1 MPKHLVVIGGGAA
14 GFFCAVN
21 AARLNPDVKVSLLE
35 RHDKVLQKV
44 KISGGGRC
52 NLTHQIEGIAG
63 LSKHYPRGQQFLKK
77 AFTQF
82 AVNDTLAWFAERH
95 VTTKA
100 EEDGRMFPIS
110 DSSQTIIDCL
120 LRDADRYHV
129 SVLLHHEVMAL
140 QPNGQGFSIQLR
152 NKPTLEA
159 DFVMVA
165 VGGYTKLE
173 HFEWLR
179 QLGHQIEPP
188 VPSLFTF
195 NIPDKHLTAAMGVVA
210 ETAQVRIVGTKLI
223 ESGPILI
230 THWGLSGPAILRL
243 SAWGA
248 IELAAM
254 NYHFAIQINWT
265 GIPEHELRA
274 QWNNLR
280 AQQSDL
286 KLGQKNPFGL
296 AQRIW
301 EYLLHHCELDSQH
314 KWSELTSKAQNKL
327 IHALCAQ
334 EMQVKGKTTFKK
346 EFVTC
351 GGITLSEIDPLTMQS
366 KLIPNL
372 FFGGEIMNVDGI
384 TGGFNFQ
391 HAWTSGY
398 LAAKAI
404 AEKARTALT

>member
-21 AARLNPDVKVSLLE
+21 AARLQPDLKVSLLE

-52 NLTHQIEGIAG
+52 NVTHHLDGIAG

-77 AFTQF
+77 SFTQF
-82 AVNDTLAWFAERH
+82 AVKDTLSWFQERNVDIH
-95 VTTKA
+95 A
-100 EEDGRMFPIS
+100 EEDGRMFPVS
-110 DSSQTIIDCL
+110 NSSQTIIDCL
-120 LRDADRYHV
+120 LREADRFHV
-129 SVLLHHEVMAL
+129 AVLMHHDVISL
-140 QPNGQGFSIQLR
+140 RTNDQGFTLELR
-152 NKPTLEA
+152 NKPNLHA
-159 DFVMVA
+159 DYIMMA
-165 VGGYTKLE
+165 VGGYTKPE
-173 HFEWLR
+173 HYTWLHN
-179 QLGHQIEPP
+179 LGHHVEAP

-195 NIPDKHLTAAMGVVA
+195 NIPDKNLTAAMGVVA

-223 ESGPILI
+223 ESGPVLI
-230 THWGLSGPAILRL
+230 THWGLSGPAVLRL

-254 NYHFAIQINWT
+254 NYHFTIQINWT
-265 GIPEHELRA
+265 GIPEHELRQ
-274 QWNNLR
+274 QWNALR

-286 KLGQKNPFGL
+286 RLGQKNPFGL

-301 EYLLHHCELDSQH
+301 EYLLQHCELDAQH

-327 IHALCAQ
+327 IHTLCAQ
-334 EMQVKGKTTFKK
+334 EMHVKGKTTFKK

-351 GGITLSEIDPLTMQS
+351 GGISLKEIDPLTMES
-366 KLIPNL
+366 KLVPNL

-398 LAAKAI
+398 LAAQAI
-404 AEKARTALT
+404 AHKSNS